1 MNYRDGIRRRPIDDE
16 KSLFIIKDLSKA
28 KLTSNKEGQA
38 ELINIEKELYKVIE
52 HYDKR
57 KKTEI
62 PKSKIMKEKNDKI
75 ENIVSNSI
83 NNNIIYINENNCTS
97 KNDNSYILNY
107 KLKEYKRP
115 DNYIVYSSLKKIE
128 TDLSRKVYEADEAD
142 IIFLNIRNN
151 FMSIEELEN
160 IIIDFENN
168 TIDDKDGKINEENA
182 RKIIEEKYSKYKN
195 YMQCII
201 NHFKYKRTTLKK
213 SLIRARWHLNKTT
226 DKYLSTI
233 FKRRE
238 NDKSKG
244 RKNNQNIDESLSKII
259 DAEALYRNYILSVM
273 KEMENKE
280 ICNKQLFQIEEY
292 IFQTKC
298 DKIRKSEMFENSLK
312 DNNLFLESI
321 ENTLKIIKENDFNI
335 KKESKENKSNKKHN
349 DKNTIINSN
358 NSNKPKNVNL
368 NGLNNNNIIN
378 INEEYI
384 PENKSFSGHKI
395 INDISTNGSDRH
407 VKKDKRNQSH
417 HKKNR
422 KKQNNESFPPLSLN
436 LSNNNLS
443 KNISNYLKNRH
454 NHLRIK
460 IRLNKINKMTFN
472 RYIENTKDIQHLQE
486 IYNEIIKKYD
496 NNTFSYL
503 DKKNNE
509 NLINS
514 NNLDKTKNINIL
526 YDSEDNSIDSTNDIK
541 NFSNSYRQ
549 FLMSKRSNS

>member
-1 MNYRDGIRRRPIDDE
+1 MNYRDGIRRRPIDDQ

-97 KNDNSYILNY
+97 KNDDSYILNY

-115 DNYIVYSSLKKIE
+115 DNYIVYSSLKKYE
-128 TDLSRKVYEADEAD
+128 TDLNRKVYEADEAD

-151 FMSIEELEN
+151 FMSLEELEN

-168 TIDDKDGKINEENA
+168 AINDKDGKINEENA
-182 RKIIEEKYSKYKN
+182 RKIIEEKYFKYKN

-201 NHFKYKRTTLKK
+201 NHFKFKRDSLKK
-213 SLIRARWHLNKTT
+213 SLIRTRWHLNKTT
-226 DKYLSTI
+226 DKYLSNT

-238 NDKSKG
+238 NDKIKG

-259 DAEALYRNYILSVM
+259 DAEALCRNYILSVM

-280 ICNKQLFQIEEY
+280 ICKKQLFQIEEY

-298 DKIRKSEMFENSLK
+298 DKIRKSEMFENCIK
-312 DNNLFLESI
+312 DNNILLESI

-335 KKESKENKSNKKHN
+335 KKESKENKSNNKHN
-349 DKNTIINSN
+349 NKNTIESN
-358 NSNKPKNVNL
+358 NSNNPKKVNFYCL
-368 NGLNNNNIIN
+368 NDNSTIN
-378 INEEYI
+378 INEEI
-384 PENKSFSGHKI
+384 KPLNRNKN
-395 INDISTNGSDRH
+395 INDISTKGLCCH
-407 VKKDKRNQSH
+407 EKDKRNQTQYKNNIK
-417 HKKNR
+417 KKN
-422 KKQNNESFPPLSLN
+422 NALFPPLSLN

-443 KNISNYLKNRH
+443 NNISNYLKNRH

-460 IRLNKINKMTFN
+460 ISLNKINKMTVD
-472 RYIENTKDIQHLQE
+472 RCIENTKDIYHLQD
-486 IYNEIIKKYD
+486 IYNEMIKKYD

-503 DKKNNE
+503 DNNNYE

-514 NNLDKTKNINIL
+514 YNVDKTKNINNL
-526 YDSEDNSIDSTNDIK
+526 YDSEENSIDSTNDIK

-549 FLMSKRSNS
+549 FLKSKRSNS

>member
-1 MNYRDGIRRRPIDDE
+1 MNYRDGIRRRPIDDQ

-83 NNNIIYINENNCTS
+83 NNNIIYINDCIS

-115 DNYIVYSSLKKIE
+115 DNYIVYSSLKKNE
-128 TDLSRKVYEADEAD
+128 TDLRRKVYEADEAD
-142 IIFLNIRNN
+142 ILFLNIRNN

-168 TIDDKDGKINEENA
+168 AINDKDGNINEKNA

-213 SLIRARWHLNKTT
+213 SLIRTRWHLNKPT
-226 DKYLSTI
+226 DKYLSNT

-238 NDKSKG
+238 SDKTKG
-244 RKNNQNIDESLSKII
+244 RKNNQSIDESLSKII
-259 DAEALYRNYILSVM
+259 DAEALCRNYILSVM

-292 IFQTKC
+292 IFQTEC
-298 DKIRKSEMFENSLK
+298 DKIRKSEMFENSAK
-312 DNNLFLESI
+312 DNNILFESI
-321 ENTLKIIKENDFNI
+321 ENNLKIIKENDFNI
-335 KKESKENKSNKKHN
+335 KKESKENKLNNKHN
-349 DKNTIINSN
+349 IKNTINNSN
-358 NSNKPKNVNL
+358 NSNNPKNINL
-368 NGLNNNNIIN
+368 NDLNNNNTIN
-378 INEEYI
+378 INEEI
-384 PENKSFSGHKI
+384 KSFSDNKN
-395 INDISTNGSDRH
+395 INDNSTNGMVCH
-407 VKKDKRNQSH
+407 KKKDKKYQTHLKN
-417 HKKNR
+417 NR
-422 KKQNNESFPPLSLN
+422 KRNNNEVSPPLSLN

-443 KNISNYLKNRH
+443 NNISNYLKNRH

-460 IRLNKINKMTFN
+460 ISLNRINKMTVD
-472 RYIENTKDIQHLQE
+472 RCIENTKDKNHLQD

-503 DKKNNE
+503 DNNNYE
-509 NLINS
+509 NLINYY
-514 NNLDKTKNINIL
+514 NVDKTKNINIL
-526 YDSEDNSIDSTNDIK
+526 YDSEENSVDSTNDIK
-541 NFSNSYRQ
+541 NFPNSYRQ